1 MVNVITDRSSDHVNQ
16 LGLNVQ
22 ITEPPEEP
30 WEADSNSPITLER
43 VVVGID
49 SQVDDL
55 TVRIAAAGRG
65 RGWRNLEGLS
75 GVTGAELEAGG
86 ACADV
91 GGPPILTTCT
101 GALSTIFT

>member
-65 RGWRNLEGLS
+65 RGWREPGRS
-75 GVTGAELEAGG
+75 FRCHWCGARRGWS
-86 ACADV
+86 V
-91 GGPPILTTCT
+91 
-101 GALSTIFT
+101 S